1 MCSFVCLLACLF
13 VRLFDFLCFSAGL
26 SFLSVFLGFFL
37 RVQWFRFR
45 IQGQGFWFR
54 DFGFGAA
61 ASRFRTA
68 QKSRGLRFVTRS
80 LEVSPKTL
88 RLPNVSPNAGAP
100 IHCQYSSLWQLISAF
115 GAVIFPKP

>member
-1 MCSFVCLLACLF
+1 MFVCLLACLF

-45 IQGQGFWFR
+45 IQGQGLWFR

-61 ASRFRTA
+61 ASRIIMSGVQFDTFRT
-68 QKSRGLRFVTRS
+68 
-80 LEVSPKTL
+80 
-88 RLPNVSPNAGAP
+88 PNGIQNSTKVARPTVCHTES
-100 IHCQYSSLWQLISAF
+100 
-115 GAVIFPKP
+115 